1 MIPFILLLCEQVR
14 RLSEVSLGSLIRS
27 GLIGFCTTRRNHHVP
42 HSLFTPPF
50 WLGSTLYST
59 PKPSIAFLVGSLF
72 AFYLPSTQYSQY
84 SQYPTIHIL
93 RYSSILSSACTTTG
107 APERLH
113 NTTAN
118 KTSPSTTVLADQK
131 ANFTSLA
138 SPPRSSPN
146 SVLRP
151 QNKATMATVTNTIS
165 LPNVGVFTDPEHKLW
180 VAESGPTLDSVKKG
194 QDLKE
199 GEVTVGIKSTGIC
212 GYAASHPLPQ
222 LL

>member
-1 MIPFILLLCEQVR
+1 MSRILSLPR
-14 RLSEVSLGSLIRS
+14 RA
-27 GLIGFCTTRRNHHVP
+27 GLAR
-42 HSLFTPPF
+42 
-50 WLGSTLYST
+50 
-59 PKPSIAFLVGSLF
+59 LF
-72 AFYLPSTQYSQY
+72 AQPQHYQLRLWFVHPPLLKSFPLEKRKEKLN
-84 SQYPTIHIL
+84 PHIFISL
-93 RYSSILSSACTTTG
+93 TFQLTENTSFTSSACTTPG

-118 KTSPSTTVLADQK
+118 KTSSPTTVLADQK
-131 ANFTSLA
+131 ANFTSLS
-138 SPPRSSPN
+138 SPPRPSPS

-151 QNKATMATVTNTIS
+151 QNKATMATVTDTVS

-212 GYAASHPLPQ
+212 GYVISYSVAAGSSPTNL
-222 LL
+222 

>member
-1 MIPFILLLCEQVR
+1 MLAWLDSLLNPNTINCVSGSFTLLYYLLPIEKSKEKKNNQSHNYIYLAFQLINHTSFI
-14 RLSEVSLGSLIRS
+14 
-27 GLIGFCTTRRNHHVP
+27 
-42 HSLFTPPF
+42 
-50 WLGSTLYST
+50 
-59 PKPSIAFLVGSLF
+59 
-72 AFYLPSTQYSQY
+72 
-84 SQYPTIHIL
+84 
-93 RYSSILSSACTTTG
+93 SSACTTPG

-118 KTSPSTTVLADQK
+118 KTSSSSTVLADQK

-138 SPPRSSPN
+138 SPPRPSPT

-151 QNKATMATVTNTIS
+151 QNKATMATVTDTIS

-212 GYAASHPLPQ
+212 GYVILYFIAAASSARNP
-222 LL
+222 